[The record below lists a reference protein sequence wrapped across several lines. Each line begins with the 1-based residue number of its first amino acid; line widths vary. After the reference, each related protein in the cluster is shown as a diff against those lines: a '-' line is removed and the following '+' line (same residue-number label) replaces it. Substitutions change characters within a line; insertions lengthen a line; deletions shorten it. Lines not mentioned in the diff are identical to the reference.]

1 MPLPRPTGQ
10 GKKKFIGSCMG
21 SKVMK
26 AEYPEN
32 KQRYAVCMSQ
42 YKAGDGRRTYRTVVH
57 AISSVIGDDMP
68 ESIQYLPP
76 GKHNIHATKNGK
88 PAELEVA
95 VHEKTADLLQ
105 KSFDKITASGLEQVF
120 IDFNHEDAE
129 ASAWLKGFYW
139 GGDDPVDGGVRAK
152 VEWTSSG
159 KDSLLGKN
167 FRKFS
172 PTFTVN
178 SRGEIDGTTLNA
190 GGLVN
195 RPAFK
200 EITPVIAVEYREGE
214 TPIVDMITNIRSQE
228 IEEEEKEKE
237 ILSEE
242 EILEEEKKLEVSSE
256 EIVEEEEEEKI
267 ESIEELKEKVKTLEA
282 QLNELTDEKKD
293 RDKTS
298 AKELVKQAVAQGRI
312 PAQNREVRAKWVKMI
327 LTDPSAKE
335 LLFATPVNAAFDRYI
350 DASGPSASGGG
361 MDRAETQMRA
371 VSAYQ
376 SKNKTSFEQAWTAVS
391 LEKPELFNN

>member
-1 MPLPRPTGQ
+1 M
-10 GKKKFIGSCMG
+10 
-21 SKVMK
+21 
-26 AEYPEN
+26 N
-32 KQRYAVCMSQ
+32 Q
-42 YKAGDGRRTYRTVVH
+42 YKAGDGRKTYRTVVH
-57 AISSVIGDDMP
+57 AISSLIGEEMP
-68 ESIQYLPP
+68 SDIQYLPP
-76 GKHNIHATKNGK
+76 GKHNINATKNGK
-88 PAELEVA
+88 PTELEVE
-95 VHEKTADLLQ
+95 VIKKTASELQ

-152 VEWTSSG
+152 VEWTSAG

-214 TPIVDMITNIRSQE
+214 APIIDMIKHIRSQE
-228 IEEEEKEKE
+228 IEEEEKEV
-237 ILSEE
+237 LTEE
-242 EILEEEKKLEVSSE
+242 EVLEEEKELEVSSE

-267 ESIEELKEKVKTLEA
+267 ESIEELKEKVNKPWRRAGFPLRTRKCA
-282 QLNELTDEKKD
+282 QSGFGCFSPT
-293 RDKTS
+293 
-298 AKELVKQAVAQGRI
+298 Q
-312 PAQNREVRAKWVKMI
+312 VRRNFFSP
-327 LTDPSAKE
+327 L
-335 LLFATPVNAAFDRYI
+335 R
-350 DASGPSASGGG
+350 
-361 MDRAETQMRA
+361 
-371 VSAYQ
+371 
-376 SKNKTSFEQAWTAVS
+376 
-391 LEKPELFNN
+391 